1 MVTNVLGRG
10 QLSWTVAENRTWRL
24 KGTTGFHSQFA
35 PYGAPSA
42 STKGVLLCGGAGVAC
57 DEATTV
63 PVDHE
68 AVPGQAES
76 EDMMAPPVERELV
89 FRA

>member
-1 MVTNVLGRG
+1 MASGGKQNLASQGHHRFSFAISAV
-10 QLSWTVAENRTWRL
+10 WRAL
-24 KGTTGFHSQFA
+24 RIEKGI
-35 PYGAPSA
+35 
-42 STKGVLLCGGAGVAC
+42 LRCGGEGIEC